1 MWNPGF
7 RAVAEQR
14 NWRLAMLGKAGCPL
28 LDLPIMSPQ
37 LRRGYTECEQWR
49 GQAIARL
56 RAQKPGLVVVSMWR
70 RYGSSNGYPAG
81 FTSYDPA
88 WIAALTR
95 LVGDLRSTGA
105 QVLVLGPVPDPQS
118 TVPICLSG
126 HLDNVTACSPKR
138 STAVNQPG
146 INAEAAAT
154 EAGGGHY
161 ADLTELFCTTDRCPV
176 IVGDTLV
183 YLDQNHLTIEYAQL
197 LAPAIGALAD
207 RALAVW

>member
-1 MWNPGF
+1 MSF
-7 RAVAEQR
+7 
-14 NWRLAMLGKAGCPL
+14 AGL
-28 LDLPIMSPQ
+28 LDEMERGGEVDIDAAFATIMDGDASHDEIKRFLALTVPHM
-37 LRRGYTECEQWR
+37 R
-49 GQAIARL
+49 
-56 RAQKPGLVVVSMWR
+56 
-70 RYGSSNGYPAG
+70 
-81 FTSYDPA
+81 DPA

-105 QVLVLGPVPDPQS
+105 QVLVLGPVPDPQT

-126 HLDNVTACSPKR
+126 HLDDVTACSPSR

-197 LAPAIGALAD
+197 LAPAIGTLAD
-207 RALAVW
+207 RTLAVW